1 MDVLIIDIDI
11 NFLTLQSSPHLYQD
25 QGPSHAA
32 KRHSQELLIT
42 LLWHLSTFKRRCLIG
57 TALKSIHN
65 GVYKSTEVGQLVL
78 VVSVL
83 NRKNK
88 ILQTY

>member
-11 NFLTLQSSPHLYQD
+11 NFLTLQSSSHLYQD

-65 GVYKSTEVGQLVL
+65 GVYKSTGVD
-78 VVSVL
+78 SW
-83 NRKNK
+83 
-88 ILQTY
+88 Y

>member
-11 NFLTLQSSPHLYQD
+11 NFLTLQSSPHLHQD

-42 LLWHLSTFKRRCLIG
+42 LLWHLSTFKQRCLIG

-65 GVYKSTEVGQLVL
+65 GVYKSTGVD
-78 VVSVL
+78 SW
-83 NRKNK
+83 
-88 ILQTY
+88 Y